1 MFYFIFNNKKNTD
14 LGIQVVKRP
23 NIPIP
28 ERNIELKSLKGRDG
42 SLTRDY
48 KTYNDIKISVSL
60 NFISGE
66 NDFINKGAEI
76 VDWLYNINDNKLIFS
91 DNDKFYY
98 KVKKIECKD
107 IERSLTVIG
116 KFIVTFVCDPYKY
129 YLENNDIEITNSTKI
144 NSPIL
149 VVDSEPIISISGTGN
164 INLIINDKRT
174 VLENVDE
181 SLIINSSIL
190 ECYKGKESLNYKMS
204 GEFPILKRGENI
216 INIEG
221 NIKNIKIKPNWRCL

>member
-14 LGIQVVKRP
+14 LGIKVVKRP

-76 VDWLYNINDNKLIFS
+76 ADWIYNINDNKLIFS

-107 IERSLTVIG
+107 IERSLKIIG

-129 YLENNDIEITNSTKI
+129 YIDNNEIEITNSTKI

-149 VVDSEPIISISGTGN
+149 VVDSEPIISISGTEN

>member
-76 VDWLYNINDNKLIFS
+76 ANWLYNINDNKLIFS

-107 IERSLTVIG
+107 IERSLKVIG
-116 KFIVTFVCDPYKY
+116 KFIVTFVCGPYKY
-129 YLENNDIEITNSTKI
+129 YIDNNEIEITNSTKI
-144 NSPIL
+144 NSPML
-149 VVDSEPIISISGTGN
+149 VADSEPIISISGSGN
-164 INLIINDKRT
+164 VNLIINDKRI
-174 VLENVDE
+174 VLENVE
-181 SLIINSSIL
+181 ENLIINSSIL
-190 ECYKGKESLNYKMS
+190 ECYKEKENLNYKMS
-204 GEFPILKRGENI
+204 GEFPILKNGENT

-221 NIKNIKIKPNWRCL
+221 NIKSIKIKPNWRCL

>member
-60 NFISGE
+60 NFILGE
-66 NDFINKGAEI
+66 NDFFNKVAEI
-76 VDWLYNINDNKLIFS
+76 ADWLYNINDNKLIFS

-107 IERSLTVIG
+107 IERSLKVIG

-144 NSPIL
+144 NSPML
-149 VVDSEPIISISGTGN
+149 VVDSEPIISISGSGN
-164 INLIINDKRT
+164 VNLIINDKRI
-174 VLENVDE
+174 VLENVE
-181 SLIINSSIL
+181 ENLIINSSIL
-190 ECYKGKESLNYKMS
+190 ECYKEKENLNYKMS
-204 GEFPILKRGENI
+204 GEFPILKNGENT

-221 NIKNIKIKPNWRCL
+221 NIKSIKIKPNWRCL

>member
-66 NDFINKGAEI
+66 NNFINKGAEI

-107 IERSLTVIG
+107 IERSLKVIG
-116 KFIVTFVCDPYKY
+116 KFIVTFVCNPYKY

>member
-14 LGIQVVKRP
+14 LGIKVVKRP

-60 NFISGE
+60 NFISGK

-76 VDWLYNINDNKLIFS
+76 ADWLYNITDNKLIFL

-107 IERSLTVIG
+107 IERSLKVIG
-116 KFIVTFVCDPYKY
+116 KFTVTFVCDPYKY
-129 YLENNDIEITNSTKI
+129 YIDNNEIEITNSTEI
-144 NSPIL
+144 ISPPL
-149 VVDSEPIISISGTGN
+149 VVESKPIVTVIGNGDIYLNINNKKIQLEKIDGN
-164 INLIINDKRT
+164 IIID
-174 VLENVDE
+174 
-181 SLIINSSIL
+181 SIL
-190 ECYKGKESLNYKMS
+190 KECYKENNNLNYKMH
-204 GEFPILKRGENI
+204 GEFPKLIRGNNNI
-216 INIEG
+216 NFSGSIEK
-221 NIKNIKIKPNWRCL
+221 IIIKPNWRCL

>member
-1 MFYFIFNNKKNTD
+1 MFYFIFNNKKNID
-14 LGIQVVKRP
+14 LGIKVVKRP

-60 NFISGE
+60 NFISEE

-76 VDWLYNINDNKLIFS
+76 ADWLYNINDNKLIFS

-107 IERSLTVIG
+107 IERSLKVIG

-129 YLENNDIEITNSTKI
+129 YIDNNEIEITNSTEI
-144 NSPIL
+144 VSPIL
-149 VVDSEPIISISGTGN
+149 VETSKSLITVFGTGDIDLT
-164 INLIINDKRT
+164 INNKK
-174 VLENVDE
+174 VQLEKIDG
-181 SLIINSSIL
+181 SITIDSSIK
-190 ECYKGKESLNYKMS
+190 ECYKEKENLSYRMI
-204 GEFPILKRGENI
+204 GEFPKLIRGKNT
-216 INIEG
+216 INING
-221 NIKNIKIKPNWRCL
+221 NIEKIIIKPNWRCL

>member
-14 LGIQVVKRP
+14 LGIKVVKRP

-76 VDWLYNINDNKLIFS
+76 ADWLYNINDNKLIFS

-107 IERSLTVIG
+107 IERSLKVIG

-129 YLENNDIEITNSTKI
+129 YIDNNDIEITNSTEI
-144 NSPIL
+144 VSPIL
-149 VVDSEPIISISGTGN
+149 VESSKPSITVFGTGD
-164 INLIINDKRT
+164 INLTINDKR
-174 VLENVDE
+174 VQLEKVDE
-181 SLIINSSIL
+181 NITIDSSIK
-190 ECYKGKESLNYKMS
+190 ECYKGKDNLNYKVH
-204 GEFPILKRGENI
+204 GEFPKLVRGSNTIDINGSINKI
-216 INIEG
+216 I
-221 NIKNIKIKPNWRCL
+221 IKPNWRCL

>member
-76 VDWLYNINDNKLIFS
+76 ADWLYNINDNKLIFS

-107 IERSLTVIG
+107 IERSLKVIG

-129 YLENNDIEITNSTKI
+129 YLENNDIEITNSTEV
-144 NSPIL
+144 NSPML
-149 VVDSEPIISISGTGN
+149 VVDSEPIISISGSGN
-164 INLIINDKRT
+164 INLIINDKRI
-174 VLENVDE
+174 VLENVE
-181 SLIINSSIL
+181 ENLIINSSIL
-190 ECYKGKESLNYKMS
+190 ECYKEKENLNYKMS
-204 GEFPILKRGENI
+204 GEFPILKNGENT

-221 NIKNIKIKPNWRCL
+221 NIKSIKIKPNWRCL

>member
-60 NFISGE
+60 NFISGK

-76 VDWLYNINDNKLIFS
+76 ADWLYNINDNKLIFS

-98 KVKKIECKD
+98 KVKKIECND
-107 IERSLTVIG
+107 IERSLKIIG
-116 KFIVTFVCDPYKY
+116 KFIVTFICDPYKY
-129 YLENNDIEITNSTKI
+129 YIDNNEIEITNSTEI
-144 NSPIL
+144 VSPIL
-149 VVDSEPIISISGTGN
+149 VESSKPLITVFGAGD
-164 INLIINDKRT
+164 INLTINNKR
-174 VLENVDE
+174 VQLEKVDE
-181 SLIINSSIL
+181 KIIIDSVL
-190 ECYKGKESLNYKMS
+190 KECYKGKDNLNYKMH
-204 GEFPILKRGENI
+204 GEFPKLIRGSN
-216 INIEG
+216 NIEITG
-221 NIKNIKIKPNWRCL
+221 TIEKIIIKANWRCL

>member
-14 LGIQVVKRP
+14 LGIKVVKRP

-66 NDFINKGAEI
+66 NDFINKGAKI
-76 VDWLYNINDNKLIFS
+76 ADWLYNITDNKLIFS

-107 IERSLTVIG
+107 IERSLKVIG
-116 KFIVTFVCDPYKY
+116 KFTVTFVCDPYKY
-129 YLENNDIEITNSTKI
+129 YIDNNEVQITNSSEI
-144 NSPIL
+144 NSPML
-149 VVDSEPIISISGTGN
+149 VVDSEPLISISGSGN
-164 INLIINDKRT
+164 INLIINDKRI
-174 VLENVDE
+174 VLENVE
-181 SLIINSSIL
+181 EILTINSSIL
-190 ECYKGKESLNYKMS
+190 ECYKEKENLNYKMS
-204 GEFPILKRGENI
+204 GEFPILKRGKNI
-216 INIEG
+216 INVEG
-221 NIKNIKIKPNWRCL
+221 NVKNIKIKPNWRRL

>member
-76 VDWLYNINDNKLIFS
+76 ADWIYNINDNKLIFS

-107 IERSLTVIG
+107 IERSLKVIG

>member
-1 MFYFIFNNKKNTD
+1 MFYFIFNNKKNID
-14 LGIQVVKRP
+14 LGIKVVKRP

-76 VDWLYNINDNKLIFS
+76 ADWLYNITDNKLIFS

-107 IERSLTVIG
+107 IERSLKVIG

-129 YLENNDIEITNSTKI
+129 YLENNDIEITNSTEV
-144 NSPIL
+144 NSPML
-149 VVDSEPIISISGTGN
+149 VVDSEPIISISGSGN
-164 INLIINDKRT
+164 INLIINDKRI
-174 VLENVDE
+174 VLENVE
-181 SLIINSSIL
+181 ENLIINSSIL
-190 ECYKGKESLNYKMS
+190 ECYKEKENLNYKMS
-204 GEFPILKRGENI
+204 GEFPILKNGENT

-221 NIKNIKIKPNWRCL
+221 NIESIKIKPNWRCL

>member
-76 VDWLYNINDNKLIFS
+76 ADWLYNITDNKLIFS

-107 IERSLTVIG
+107 IERSLKVIG
-116 KFIVTFVCDPYKY
+116 KFRVTFVCDPYKY
-129 YLENNDIEITNSTKI
+129 YLENNDIEITNSTEV
-144 NSPIL
+144 NSPML
-149 VVDSEPIISISGTGN
+149 VVDSEPIISISGSGN
-164 INLIINDKRT
+164 INLIINDKRI
-174 VLENVDE
+174 VLENVE
-181 SLIINSSIL
+181 ENLIINSSIL
-190 ECYKGKESLNYKMS
+190 ECYKEKENLNYKMS
-204 GEFPILKRGENI
+204 GEFPILKNGENT

-221 NIKNIKIKPNWRCL
+221 NIKSIKIKPNWRCL

>member
-107 IERSLTVIG
+107 IERSLKVIG

-149 VVDSEPIISISGTGN
+149 VVDSEPIINISGTGN

>member
-76 VDWLYNINDNKLIFS
+76 ANWLYNINDNKLIFS

-107 IERSLTVIG
+107 IERSLKVIG
-116 KFIVTFVCDPYKY
+116 KFIVTFVCGPYKY
-129 YLENNDIEITNSTKI
+129 YIDNNEIEITNSTKI
-144 NSPIL
+144 NSPML
-149 VVDSEPIISISGTGN
+149 VADSEPIISISGSGN
-164 INLIINDKRT
+164 VNLIINDKRI
-174 VLENVDE
+174 VLENIE
-181 SLIINSSIL
+181 ENLIINSSIL

-204 GEFPILKRGENI
+204 GEFPVLKRGENI

-221 NIKNIKIKPNWRCL
+221 SIKSIKIKPNWRCL

>member
-1 MFYFIFNNKKNTD
+1 MFYFIFNNKNNTD

-66 NDFINKGAEI
+66 NDFLNKVAEI
-76 VDWLYNINDNKLIFS
+76 ADWLYNINDNKLIFS

-107 IERSLTVIG
+107 IERSLKVIG

-144 NSPIL
+144 NSPML
-149 VVDSEPIISISGTGN
+149 VVDSEPIISISGSGN
-164 INLIINDKRT
+164 VNLIINDKRI
-174 VLENVDE
+174 VLENVE
-181 SLIINSSIL
+181 ENLIINSSIL
-190 ECYKGKESLNYKMS
+190 ECYKEKENLNYKMS
-204 GEFPILKRGENI
+204 GEFPILKNGENT

-221 NIKNIKIKPNWRCL
+221 NIKSIKIKPNWRCL

>member
-1 MFYFIFNNKKNTD
+1 MFYFIFNNKKNID
-14 LGIQVVKRP
+14 LGIKVVKRP

-76 VDWLYNINDNKLIFS
+76 ADWLYNINDNKLIFS

-107 IERSLTVIG
+107 IERILKVIG

-129 YLENNDIEITNSTKI
+129 YLENNDIEITNSTEI
-144 NSPIL
+144 NSPML
-149 VVDSEPIISISGTGN
+149 VVDSEPIISISGSGN
-164 INLIINDKRT
+164 VNLIINDKRI
-174 VLENVDE
+174 VLENVE
-181 SLIINSSIL
+181 ENLIINSSIL
-190 ECYKGKESLNYKMS
+190 ECYKEKENLNYKMS
-204 GEFPILKRGENI
+204 GEFPILKNGENT

-221 NIKNIKIKPNWRCL
+221 NIESIKIKPNWRCL

>member
-76 VDWLYNINDNKLIFS
+76 ADWLYNITDNKLIFS

-107 IERSLTVIG
+107 IERSLKVIG

-144 NSPIL
+144 NSPML
-149 VVDSEPIISISGTGN
+149 VVDSEPIISISGSGN
-164 INLIINDKRT
+164 VNLIINDKRI
-174 VLENVDE
+174 VLENVE
-181 SLIINSSIL
+181 ENLIINSSIL
-190 ECYKGKESLNYKMS
+190 ECYKEKENLNYKMS
-204 GEFPILKRGENI
+204 GEFPILKNGENT

-221 NIKNIKIKPNWRCL
+221 NIKSIKIKPNWRCL

>member
-60 NFISGE
+60 NFISGK

-76 VDWLYNINDNKLIFS
+76 ADWLYNINDNKLIFS

-107 IERSLTVIG
+107 IERSLKVIG

-129 YLENNDIEITNSTKI
+129 YIDNNEIEITNSTKI
-144 NSPIL
+144 ISPPL
-149 VVDSEPIISISGTGN
+149 VIESKPVVKVIGTGDIDLN
-164 INLIINDKRT
+164 INNKKIQLEKIDGNIIID
-174 VLENVDE
+174 
-181 SLIINSSIL
+181 SIL
-190 ECYKGKESLNYKMS
+190 KECYKENNNLNYKMH
-204 GEFPILKRGENI
+204 GEFPKLIRENNNINFSGSIEKI
-216 INIEG
+216 I
-221 NIKNIKIKPNWRCL
+221 IKPNWRCL

>member
-1 MFYFIFNNKKNTD
+1 MFYFIFNNKKNID
-14 LGIQVVKRP
+14 LGIKVVKRP

-66 NDFINKGAEI
+66 NDFINKGAKI
-76 VDWLYNINDNKLIFS
+76 ADWLYNITDNKLIFS

-107 IERSLTVIG
+107 IERSLKVIG
-116 KFIVTFVCDPYKY
+116 KFTVTFVCDPYKY
-129 YLENNDIEITNSTKI
+129 YIDNNEIEITNSTEI
-144 NSPIL
+144 VSPIL
-149 VVDSEPIISISGTGN
+149 VESSKPLITVFGTGD
-164 INLIINDKRT
+164 INLTINNKR
-174 VLENVDE
+174 VQLEKVDE
-181 SLIINSSIL
+181 NLIINSSIL
-190 ECYKGKESLNYKMS
+190 ECYKEKENLNYKMS
-204 GEFPILKRGENI
+204 GEFPILKNGENT

-221 NIKNIKIKPNWRCL
+221 NIKSIKIKPNWRCL

>member
-76 VDWLYNINDNKLIFS
+76 ANWLYNINDNKLIFS

-107 IERSLTVIG
+107 IERSLKVIG

-129 YLENNDIEITNSTKI
+129 YIDNNDIEITNSTEI
-144 NSPIL
+144 VSPIL
-149 VVDSEPIISISGTGN
+149 VEVSKPLITVFGTGD
-164 INLIINDKRT
+164 INLTINNKRIQ
-174 VLENVDE
+174 LEKVDE
-181 SLIINSSIL
+181 NITIDSTLK
-190 ECYKGKESLNYKMS
+190 ECYKGMDNLNYKVH
-204 GEFPILKRGENI
+204 GEFPKLIRGRNTIDINGSINKI
-216 INIEG
+216 I
-221 NIKNIKIKPNWRCL
+221 IKPNWRCL

>member
-14 LGIQVVKRP
+14 LGIKVVKRP

-76 VDWLYNINDNKLIFS
+76 GDWLYNINDNKLIFS
-91 DNDKFYY
+91 DNEKFYY

-107 IERSLTVIG
+107 IERSLKIIG

-129 YLENNDIEITNSTKI
+129 YIDNNEIEITNSTEI
-144 NSPIL
+144 VSPIL
-149 VVDSEPIISISGTGN
+149 VESSKPLITVFGAGD
-164 INLIINDKRT
+164 INLTINNKR
-174 VLENVDE
+174 VQLEKVDE
-181 SLIINSSIL
+181 NIIIDSVL
-190 ECYKGKESLNYKMS
+190 KECYKGKDNLNYKMH
-204 GEFPILKRGENI
+204 GEFPKLIRGSNTIEITGTIEKI
-216 INIEG
+216 I
-221 NIKNIKIKPNWRCL
+221 IKANWRCL

>member
-1 MFYFIFNNKKNTD
+1 MFYFIFNNKKNID
-14 LGIQVVKRP
+14 LGIKVVKRP

-76 VDWLYNINDNKLIFS
+76 ADWLYNINDNKLIFS

-107 IERSLTVIG
+107 IERSLKVIG

-129 YLENNDIEITNSTKI
+129 YLENNDIEITNSTEV
-144 NSPIL
+144 NSPML
-149 VVDSEPIISISGTGN
+149 VVDSEPIISISGSGN
-164 INLIINDKRT
+164 INLIINDKRI
-174 VLENVDE
+174 VLENVE
-181 SLIINSSIL
+181 ENLIINSSIL
-190 ECYKGKESLNYKMS
+190 ECYKEKENLNYKMS
-204 GEFPILKRGENI
+204 GEFPILKNGENT

-221 NIKNIKIKPNWRCL
+221 NIKSIKIKPNWRCL

>member
-48 KTYNDIKISVSL
+48 KNYNDIKISVSL

-76 VDWLYNINDNKLIFS
+76 ANWLYNINDNKLIFS

-107 IERSLTVIG
+107 IERSLKVIG

>member
-76 VDWLYNINDNKLIFS
+76 ADWLYNINDNKLIFS

-107 IERSLTVIG
+107 IERSLKVIG

-129 YLENNDIEITNSTKI
+129 YLENNDIEITNSTEV
-144 NSPIL
+144 NSPML
-149 VVDSEPIISISGTGN
+149 VVDSEPIISISGSGN
-164 INLIINDKRT
+164 INLIINDKRI
-174 VLENVDE
+174 VLENVE
-181 SLIINSSIL
+181 ENLIINSSIL
-190 ECYKGKESLNYKMS
+190 ECYKEKENLNYKMS
-204 GEFPILKRGENI
+204 GEFPILKNGENT

-221 NIKNIKIKPNWRCL
+221 NIKSIKIKPNWRSL

>member
-76 VDWLYNINDNKLIFS
+76 ADWLYNITDNKLIFS

-107 IERSLTVIG
+107 IERSLKVIG

-129 YLENNDIEITNSTKI
+129 YLENNDIEITNSTEV
-144 NSPIL
+144 NSPML
-149 VVDSEPIISISGTGN
+149 VVDSEPIISISGSGN
-164 INLIINDKRT
+164 INLIINDKRI
-174 VLENVDE
+174 VLENVE
-181 SLIINSSIL
+181 ENLIINSSIL
-190 ECYKGKESLNYKMS
+190 ECYKEKENLNYKMS
-204 GEFPILKRGENI
+204 GEFPILKNGENT

-221 NIKNIKIKPNWRCL
+221 NIKSIKIKPNWRCL

>member
-28 ERNIELKSLKGRDG
+28 ERNIELKSLKGKDG

-76 VDWLYNINDNKLIFS
+76 ADWIYNINDNKLIFS

-107 IERSLTVIG
+107 IERSLKIIG
-116 KFIVTFVCDPYKY
+116 KFIVIFVCDPYKY
-129 YLENNDIEITNSTKI
+129 YIDNNEIEITNSTEI
-144 NSPIL
+144 VSPML
-149 VVDSEPIISISGTGN
+149 VVDSEPIISISGSGN
-164 INLIINDKRT
+164 INLIINDKRI
-174 VLENVDE
+174 VLENVE
-181 SLIINSSIL
+181 ENLIINSSIL
-190 ECYKGKESLNYKMS
+190 ECYKEKENLNYKMS

-216 INIEG
+216 INVEGSIKSIE
-221 NIKNIKIKPNWRCL
+221 IKPNWRCL

>member
-14 LGIQVVKRP
+14 LGIQVVKRS

-76 VDWLYNINDNKLIFS
+76 ANWLYNINDNKLIFS

-107 IERSLTVIG
+107 IERSLKVIG

-129 YLENNDIEITNSTKI
+129 YIDNNEIEITNSTEI
-144 NSPIL
+144 VSPIL
-149 VVDSEPIISISGTGN
+149 VETSKPLITVFGTGDIDLT
-164 INLIINDKRT
+164 INNKK
-174 VLENVDE
+174 VQLEKIDG
-181 SLIINSSIL
+181 SITIDSSIK
-190 ECYKGKESLNYKMS
+190 ECYKEKENLSYRMI
-204 GEFPILKRGENI
+204 GEFPKLIRGKIQLILMGI
-216 INIEG
+216 
-221 NIKNIKIKPNWRCL
+221 

>member
-14 LGIQVVKRP
+14 LGIKVVKRP

-76 VDWLYNINDNKLIFS
+76 GDWLYNINDNKLIFS

-107 IERSLTVIG
+107 IERSLKIIG
-116 KFIVTFVCDPYKY
+116 KFTVAFVCDPYKY
-129 YLENNDIEITNSTKI
+129 YIDNNEIEITNSTEI
-144 NSPIL
+144 VSPIL
-149 VVDSEPIISISGTGN
+149 VESSKPLITVFGAGD
-164 INLIINDKRT
+164 INLTINNKR
-174 VLENVDE
+174 VQLEKVDE
-181 SLIINSSIL
+181 NIIIDSVL
-190 ECYKGKESLNYKMS
+190 KECYKGKDNLNYKMH
-204 GEFPILKRGENI
+204 GEFPKLIRGSNTIEITGTIEKI
-216 INIEG
+216 I
-221 NIKNIKIKPNWRCL
+221 IKANWRCL

>member
-1 MFYFIFNNKKNTD
+1 MFYFIFNNKKNID
-14 LGIQVVKRP
+14 LGIKVVKRP

-66 NDFINKGAEI
+66 NDFINKGAKI
-76 VDWLYNINDNKLIFS
+76 ADWLYNITDNKLIFS

-107 IERSLTVIG
+107 IERSLKVIG
-116 KFIVTFVCDPYKY
+116 KFTVTFVCDPYKY
-129 YLENNDIEITNSTKI
+129 YIDNNEIEITNSTEI
-144 NSPIL
+144 VSPIL
-149 VVDSEPIISISGTGN
+149 VESSKPLITVFGTGD
-164 INLIINDKRT
+164 INLTINNKR
-174 VLENVDE
+174 VQLEKVDE
-181 SLIINSSIL
+181 NIIIDSVL
-190 ECYKGKESLNYKMS
+190 KECYKGKGNLNYKMH
-204 GEFPILKRGENI
+204 GEFPKLIRGSNTIEITGTIEKI
-216 INIEG
+216 I
-221 NIKNIKIKPNWRCL
+221 IKANWRCL

>member
-1 MFYFIFNNKKNTD
+1 MFYFIFNNKKNID
-14 LGIQVVKRP
+14 LGIKVVKRP

-76 VDWLYNINDNKLIFS
+76 GDWLYNINDNKLIFS
-91 DNDKFYY
+91 DNEKFYY

-107 IERSLTVIG
+107 IERSLKIIG

-129 YLENNDIEITNSTKI
+129 YIDNNEIEITNSTEI
-144 NSPIL
+144 VSPIL
-149 VVDSEPIISISGTGN
+149 VESSKPLITVFGAGD
-164 INLIINDKRT
+164 INLTINNKR
-174 VLENVDE
+174 VQLEKVDE
-181 SLIINSSIL
+181 NIIIDSVL
-190 ECYKGKESLNYKMS
+190 KECYKGKDNLNYKMH
-204 GEFPILKRGENI
+204 GEFPKLIRGSNTIEITGTIEKI
-216 INIEG
+216 I
-221 NIKNIKIKPNWRCL
+221 IKANWRCL

>member
-60 NFISGE
+60 NFISGK

-76 VDWLYNINDNKLIFS
+76 ADWLYNINDNKLIFS

-107 IERSLTVIG
+107 IERSLKVIG
-116 KFIVTFVCDPYKY
+116 KFIVTFICDPYKY
-129 YLENNDIEITNSTKI
+129 YIDNNEIEITNSTEI
-144 NSPIL
+144 ISPSL
-149 VVDSEPIISISGTGN
+149 VVESKPVVTVIGTGDIDLN
-164 INLIINDKRT
+164 INNKR
-174 VLENVDE
+174 VHLEKIDGNITID
-181 SLIINSSIL
+181 SIL
-190 ECYKGKESLNYKMS
+190 KECYKGNNNLNYKMH
-204 GEFPILKRGENI
+204 GEFPKLIRGKNS
-216 INIEG
+216 ININGDIE
-221 NIKNIKIKPNWRCL
+221 KIKIKANWREL

>member
-14 LGIQVVKRP
+14 LGIKVVKRP

-76 VDWLYNINDNKLIFS
+76 ADWIYNINDNKLTFS

-98 KVKKIECKD
+98 KVKKIEFND
-107 IERSLTVIG
+107 IERSLKVIG
-116 KFIVTFVCDPYKY
+116 KFIVTFICDPYKY
-129 YLENNDIEITNSTKI
+129 YLENNEIELTNSIKI
-144 NSPIL
+144 NSPML
-149 VVDSEPIISISGTGN
+149 VESSKPLITVLGTGDITLL
-164 INLIINDKRT
+164 INNRK
-174 VLENVDE
+174 VLLEKVENKITID
-181 SLIINSSIL
+181 SQLM
-190 ECYKGKESLNYKMS
+190 ECYQDKENLNYKMH
-204 GEFPILKRGENI
+204 GEFPILNNGENT
-216 INIEG
+216 IEITG
-221 NIKNIKIKPNWRCL
+221 SIEKITIKPNWRCL

>member
-23 NIPIP
+23 NIPIH

-76 VDWLYNINDNKLIFS
+76 ANWLYNINDNKLIFS

-107 IERSLTVIG
+107 IERSLKVIG

>member
-48 KTYNDIKISVSL
+48 KTYNDIKILVSL

-76 VDWLYNINDNKLIFS
+76 ANWLYNINNNKLIFS

-107 IERSLTVIG
+107 IERSLKVIG

-129 YLENNDIEITNSTKI
+129 YIDNNEIEITNSTEI
-144 NSPIL
+144 VSPIL
-149 VVDSEPIISISGTGN
+149 VESSKPLINVLGTGDISLT
-164 INLIINDKRT
+164 INNKR
-174 VLENVDE
+174 VQLEKVDE
-181 SLIINSSIL
+181 NIIIDSVL
-190 ECYKGKESLNYKMS
+190 KECYKEKDNLNYKMH
-204 GEFPILKRGENI
+204 GEFPNLIRGSNTIEITGTIEKI
-216 INIEG
+216 I
-221 NIKNIKIKPNWRCL
+221 IKPNWRCL

>member
-14 LGIQVVKRP
+14 LGIKVVKRP

-76 VDWLYNINDNKLIFS
+76 ADWLYNINDNKLIFS

-107 IERSLTVIG
+107 IERSLKVIG

-129 YLENNDIEITNSTKI
+129 YIDNNEIEITNSTEI
-144 NSPIL
+144 VSPIL
-149 VVDSEPIISISGTGN
+149 VESSKPLITVFGT
-164 INLIINDKRT
+164 
-174 VLENVDE
+174 
-181 SLIINSSIL
+181 
-190 ECYKGKESLNYKMS
+190 
-204 GEFPILKRGENI
+204 
-216 INIEG
+216 
-221 NIKNIKIKPNWRCL
+221 

>member
-60 NFISGE
+60 NFISGK

-76 VDWLYNINDNKLIFS
+76 ADWLYNINDNKLIFS

-98 KVKKIECKD
+98 KVKKIECND
-107 IERSLTVIG
+107 IERSLKVIG

-129 YLENNDIEITNSTKI
+129 YIDSSDIEITNSTKI

-149 VVDSEPIISISGTGN
+149 AVDSEPLISISGSGN
-164 INLIINDKRT
+164 INLIINDKRI
-174 VLENVDE
+174 VLENIE
-181 SLIINSSIL
+181 ENLIINSSIL

-221 NIKNIKIKPNWRCL
+221 SIKSIKIKPNWRCL

>member
-76 VDWLYNINDNKLIFS
+76 ANWLYNINDNKLIFS

-107 IERSLTVIG
+107 IERSLKVIG

>member
-1 MFYFIFNNKKNTD
+1 MFYFIFNNKKNID
-14 LGIQVVKRP
+14 LGIKVVKRS

-76 VDWLYNINDNKLIFS
+76 ADWLYNINDNKLIFS

-107 IERSLTVIG
+107 IERSLKVIG

-129 YLENNDIEITNSTKI
+129 YLENNDIEITNSTEI
-144 NSPIL
+144 NSPML
-149 VVDSEPIISISGTGN
+149 VVDSEPIISISGSGN
-164 INLIINDKRT
+164 VNLIINDKRI
-174 VLENVDE
+174 VLENVE
-181 SLIINSSIL
+181 ENLIINSSIL
-190 ECYKGKESLNYKMS
+190 ECYKEKENLNYKMS
-204 GEFPILKRGENI
+204 GEFPILKNGENT

-221 NIKNIKIKPNWRCL
+221 NIKSIKIKPNWRCL